1 MEVETNGFDQ
11 RKSNIWF
18 AFVFSKSISQSV
30 TLLSS
35 YAHEYQHFSVS
46 SKCSQ
51 NVNAATINYVTSC
64 LVLTTKHKVKIY
76 GTHIVCI
83 VVCEWVNSNS
93 GILPRV
99 PALYLIWRP
108 WGDGCVKLFSPSLVP
123 CLSPLYSLVYDKMI
137 CSVNELCRL

>member
-18 AFVFSKSISQSV
+18 AFVFSKSISQCNFAFFICTWILAFFCKLQV
-30 TLLSS
+30 LT
-35 YAHEYQHFSVS
+35 ECE
-46 SKCSQ
+46 CSH
-51 NVNAATINYVTSC
+51 NYRKIWRVTSC

-76 GTHIVCI
+76 GTHMVCI

-99 PALYLIWRP
+99 PALYLFWRP

-123 CLSPLYSLVYDKMI
+123 CLSPL
-137 CSVNELCRL
+137 